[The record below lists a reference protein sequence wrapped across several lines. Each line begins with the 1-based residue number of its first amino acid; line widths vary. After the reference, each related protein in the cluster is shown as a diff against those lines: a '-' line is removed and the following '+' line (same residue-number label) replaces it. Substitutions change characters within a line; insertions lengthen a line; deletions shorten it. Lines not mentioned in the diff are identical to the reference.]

1 MIPLALRMC
10 ESERMREGIEV
21 WLQPG
26 DRERLERIVSDR
38 RSPQHHVWRA
48 RIVLMTA
55 DGAGTM
61 AIRDATGKGKPTI
74 WRWQARYMHEGV
86 AGLLRD
92 APRGTPFAAASP
104 AQVAAVVERTLH
116 EKPAAATH
124 WTLRAMAK
132 ASGLAPSTVHRIWR
146 QHGLRPHRV
155 ETFKLS
161 SDPRFVEKVRDIVG
175 LYVNP
180 PERALVLSVD
190 EKSQIQALDRT
201 QPGLPMKKGRCATM
215 THDYKRHGTTTLFA
229 ALDVKA
235 GTVIGQCML
244 RHRAAEFI
252 RFLRLIDRRTTP
264 ELDLHLILDNY
275 AAHKTVAVKRWL
287 ARHPRFHIHF
297 TPTSA
302 SWLNAV
308 EGLFGTMTKRRLK
321 RGIFC
326 SVLELNQAITE
337 YLDAHNAD
345 PKPFQWTAPADT
357 IIAKHQRGKHLLE
370 SLH

>member
-1 MIPLALRMC
+1 MIPNAAGMC
-10 ESERMREGIEV
+10 ESRCMREGIEV
-21 WLQPG
+21 RLRRS

-38 RSPQHHVWRA
+38 KSPQHHVWRA

-55 DGAGTM
+55 DGFGTM
-61 AIRDATGKGKPTI
+61 AIRGATGKGKPTI
-74 WRWQARYMHEGV
+74 WRWQKRYMDDG
-86 AGLLRD
+86 ADGLLRD
-92 APRGTPFAAASP
+92 APRGKAFAAATP
-104 AQVAAVVERTLH
+104 EQVAAVVERTLR
-116 EKPAAATH
+116 ENPPAATH
-124 WTLRAMAK
+124 WTLRSMAK
-132 ASGLAPSTVHRIWR
+132 ASGLAPSTIHRIWR

-161 SDPRFVEKVRDIVG
+161 NDPRFVEKVRDIVG

-201 QPGLPMKKGRCATM
+201 QPGLPMKKGRGATM

-235 GTVIGQCML
+235 GTVIGKCML

-252 RFLRLIDRRTTP
+252 RFLRLIDRQTTP
-264 ELDLHLILDNY
+264 ELDLHLIADNY
-275 AAHKTVAVKRWL
+275 AAHKTEAVKRWL
-287 ARHPRFHIHF
+287 ARHPRFHLHF

-308 EGLFGTMTKRRLK
+308 EGLFATLTKRRLK
-321 RGIFC
+321 RGVFR
-326 SVLELNQAITE
+326 SVIELSQAITV
-337 YLDAHNAD
+337 YLAAHNAD
-345 PKPFQWTAPADT
+345 PKPFRWTAPADT
-357 IIAKHQRGKHLLE
+357 IIAKHQRGTHLLE

>member
-1 MIPLALRMC
+1 
-10 ESERMREGIEV
+10 MREGIEV
-21 WLQPG
+21 RLCPG

-38 RSPQHHVWRA
+38 KSPQHHVWRA

-61 AIRDATGKGKPTI
+61 AICGATGKAKPTV
-74 WRWQARYMHEGV
+74 WRWQKHYMDDG
-86 AGLLRD
+86 ADGLLRD
-92 APRGTPFAAASP
+92 APRGKAFAAAT
-104 AQVAAVVERTLH
+104 AEQVAAVVERTLR
-116 EKPAAATH
+116 EKPPAATH
-124 WTLRAMAK
+124 WTLRSMAK
-132 ASGLAPSTVHRIWR
+132 ASGLAASTIHRIWR

-161 SDPRFVEKVRDIVG
+161 NDPHFVEKVRDIVG

-201 QPGLPMKKGRCATM
+201 QPGLPMKKGRGATM
-215 THDYKRHGTTTLFA
+215 THDYKRYGTTTLFA

-252 RFLRLIDRRTTP
+252 RFLRLIDRSTAP
-264 ELDLHLILDNY
+264 QLDLHLIADNY
-275 AAHKTVAVKRWL
+275 ATHKTRAVQRWL

-308 EGLFGTMTKRRLK
+308 EGLFATLTKRRLK
-321 RGIFC
+321 RGIFR
-326 SVLELNQAITE
+326 SVVELSQAISD

-345 PKPFQWTAPADT
+345 PKPFRWTAPADT
-357 IIAKHQRGKHLLE
+357 IIEKHQRGKHLLE